1 MSFRILFHNDF
12 DGMASAGIFANFIDS
27 TKIETADLTFHAVD
41 YNTINDY
48 YATDFVNSSCVLDF
62 PFNSS
67 VKWWFDHHKTSFK
80 DESYQKSYEPSPY
93 RYWNTRAKSCPA
105 LLFTFFKKYYP
116 QYDSKMSQSY
126 SKLVHYSSIIDSAKY
141 KNPKQ
146 VYDFSDPYITFN
158 HILNHQYSAEM
169 IHRFVIAVRSTN
181 LERFFESK
189 VFSNA
194 RTKVI
199 DVFDKYDQFFKSNL
213 KTNKNIIELNFID
226 AGLRGDRYLG
236 YLYNP
241 NADYT
246 ITIDKRDSHYYLGI
260 GYNPWKKDNCINIGT
275 LLKKYGGG
283 GRMNVGAALFNNAG
297 DLEFALNKIR
307 SKLRD

>member
-1 MSFRILFHNDF
+1 
-12 DGMASAGIFANFIDS
+12 MASAGIFANFIDN
-27 TKIETADLTFHAVD
+27 TNIETDDLTFHAID

-48 YATDFVNSSCVLDF
+48 YATDFKNSSCVLDF
-62 PFNSS
+62 PFNPS

-80 DESYQKSYEPSPY
+80 DEFYRQSYEPSPF

-116 QYDSKMSQSY
+116 KYDAEMRQTY

-146 VYDFSDPYITFN
+146 VYDFDDPYISFN

-169 IHRFVIAVRSTN
+169 IHRFVLAVRSTAIN
-181 LERFFESK
+181 HFFESK
-189 VFSNA
+189 SFINA
-194 RTKVI
+194 RENVI
-199 DVFDKYDQFFKSNL
+199 GIYEKYAQKFKGNL
-213 KTNKNIIELNFID
+213 KTDEKVIELNFLE

-241 NADYT
+241 NADFT
-246 ITIDKRDSHYYLGI
+246 ITIDKKNSRFYIGV
-260 GYNPWKKDNCINIGT
+260 GYNPWKKDNWLNIGAY
-275 LLKKYGGG
+275 LKKFGGG
-283 GRMNVGAALFNNAG
+283 GRMNVGAALF
-297 DLEFALNKIR
+297 DTIEELDTALLKIKK
-307 SKLRD
+307 KLQE